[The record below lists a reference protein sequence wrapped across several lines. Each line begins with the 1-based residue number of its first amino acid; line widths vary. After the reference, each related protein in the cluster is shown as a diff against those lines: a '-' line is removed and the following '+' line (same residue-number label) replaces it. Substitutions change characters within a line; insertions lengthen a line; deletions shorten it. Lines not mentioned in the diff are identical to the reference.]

1 MAEAGDGR
9 RLPSFVEAGRPTW
22 AGENLRSWH
31 ASLTGSA
38 GWKRDARGRAALR
51 RAAGL
56 DDLLL
61 EAIVPLERLRRRLV
75 GEARLT
81 DDAMERLAW
90 VAASVAEIDG
100 DAPNQSLGAAFGQNS
115 GGKPVV
121 SIERMTLLLGTE
133 EMPMFVRLLRGLLPL
148 VQRQASVLG
157 TGELVRRWASPVSRT
172 AARRRLMRDY
182 IEAVPEKALQKDT

>member
-1 MAEAGDGR
+1 MAEASDGPQ
-9 RLPSFVEAGRPTW
+9 LPSFVETGRPTR
-22 AGENLRSWH
+22 AGESLRTWH
-31 ASLTGSA
+31 ASLTGST
-38 GWKRDARGRAALR
+38 GWKRDGRGRAALR

-61 EAIVPLERLRRRLV
+61 DAAVPLERLRRRLV
-75 GEARLT
+75 GEARLS
-81 DDAMERLAW
+81 DNEMERLAW

-100 DAPNQSLGAAFGQNS
+100 DAPDQSLGATFGQSS

-121 SIERMTLLLGTE
+121 SIDRMTLLLATE
-133 EMPMFVRLLRGLLPL
+133 EVPMFVRLLRGLLPL

-157 TGELVRRWASPVSRT
+157 TGELVRRWASPASRV

-182 IEAVPEKALQKDT
+182 IEAIPDNALQKAT